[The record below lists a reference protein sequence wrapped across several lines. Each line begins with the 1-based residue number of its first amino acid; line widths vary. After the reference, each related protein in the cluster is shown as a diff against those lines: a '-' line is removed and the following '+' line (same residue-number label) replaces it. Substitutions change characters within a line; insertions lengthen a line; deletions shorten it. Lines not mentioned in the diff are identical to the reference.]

1 MKRTLCLLLCL
12 ALFLGLAACGK
23 TPEPEERDAD
33 LVSYADAPGVW
44 TGTGGCYALR
54 SAELP
59 ENASPFLV
67 CGEIWYLIQDW
78 DHCELLRGNE
88 TVYSFPKDTLPLGL
102 GPVSDGVW
110 LAQEQRTEQNR
121 FEVTLLLLDLDG
133 GVRRE
138 LALKE
143 LYETDAFFR
152 GFQGSDKG
160 LFLLSSEELIAL
172 SPEGTLL
179 GTLPMTDYNTD
190 TVLDGSG
197 DLYLIRE
204 DGEGLG
210 VYTPDF
216 SGGGDTLRFRLPA
229 GELHPGD
236 AEAPFLL
243 KTDEGLFRVAEDGGL
258 QPVVLWE
265 ECSIPS
271 GGLYQF
277 LPLGGGI
284 YYCTVGLFAPAAKLL
299 VPVEPSEIRPR
310 IKLQMAGIASRELAE
325 QYTLPFNLWSEEY
338 YIEYTDY
345 SDDGTLPPDQ
355 ALLKLNTQIVGGQVP
370 DLLFLSRLSPAP
382 YIGKELLAD
391 LTPFFDNDP
400 ELSLEDLS
408 VLKPLQTDGG
418 IYVLGS
424 DIFLETRMGRES
436 DFGEVFGWSIAQYLD
451 FERRLPEN
459 VWTMYNITAKSFLHT
474 LTSRYARSAIDWS
487 TGTCDF
493 DNPEFRAIL
502 EAAKRIRENPE
513 DPNDMRFGNGILWVA
528 EGSMLVDMVMMGDF
542 TAWAENEA
550 VAGCRLS
557 VVGQPTPDG
566 SCGTDLNMDSYSM
579 FRQSS
584 CPEGCWAFLKYR
596 LTHPHNN
603 PTGICLYKPI
613 LEHRMAD
620 AMADET
626 IPFTDSDRQ
635 RFLSLLDAIEYP
647 DFYDSTV
654 LDIVDQE
661 TAAFLAGDRSA
672 EGTARLI
679 QSRLSLYI
687 SEQS

>member
-12 ALFLGLAACGK
+12 VLLVGLTACGEGS
-23 TPEPEERDAD
+23 EPAD
-33 LVSYADAPGVW
+33 GKRNPVSYVGASGAW

-54 SAELP
+54 SADLP

-67 CGEIWYLIQDW
+67 NGELWFLIQNW
-78 DHCELLRGNE
+78 DHCSVLHGNE
-88 TVYSFPKDTLPLGL
+88 TVYSFPQNVLPLGI
-102 GPVSDGVW
+102 GAVSDGIW

-121 FEVTLLLLDLDG
+121 FEVTLLLLDFG
-133 GVRRE
+133 GNVQQKLE
-138 LALKE
+138 LKDI
-143 LYETDAFFR
+143 YETDDYFR
-152 GFQGSDKG
+152 GFQCSEKG
-160 LFLLSSEELIAL
+160 LYLLSSEELIAL
-172 SPEGTLL
+172 TSEGGLL
-179 GTLPMTDYNTD
+179 GTVPMADD
-190 TVLDGSG
+190 DMGAILDSSG
-197 DLYLIRE
+197 ELFLTRE
-204 DGEGLG
+204 KSEGRD

-216 SGGGDTLRFRLPA
+216 SDGSRSLRFQLPK
-229 GELHPGD
+229 GELYRGD
-236 AEAPFLL
+236 NEAPFLL
-243 KTDEGLFRVAEDGGL
+243 KTDEGLFRVADDASL
-258 QPVVLWE
+258 SPVIIWE
-265 ECSIPS
+265 ECSISS
-271 GGLYQF
+271 GGLYRF

-284 YYCTVGLFAPAAKLL
+284 FYCTVGGFSPAAKLL
-299 VPVEPSEIRPR
+299 VPVAPSEIHPR
-310 IKLQMAGIASRELAE
+310 IKLQMAGIASQELAE

-345 SDDGTLPPDQ
+345 SEGGTLPPEQ
-355 ALLKLNTQIVGGQVP
+355 ALLKLNTRIVSGDVP
-370 DLLFLSRLSPAP
+370 DLLFLSRLSPDP

-418 IYVLGS
+418 IYFLGS
-424 DIFLETRMGRES
+424 NIYLETRLGRES

-459 VWTMYNITAKSFLHT
+459 VWTMYNITAEYFLRT

-542 TAWAENEA
+542 TVWAEDEA
-550 VAGCRLS
+550 LAGCRLS

-566 SCGTDLNMDSYSM
+566 SCGTDLSMDSYSM
-579 FRQSS
+579 FRQSA

-596 LTHPHNN
+596 LTHPYND
-603 PTGICLYKPI
+603 PTGICLYKPL
-613 LEHRMAD
+613 LERRMAE
-620 AMADET
+620 AVADDST
-626 IPFTDSDRQ
+626 RFSDSDRQ

-672 EGTARLI
+672 EDTARLI